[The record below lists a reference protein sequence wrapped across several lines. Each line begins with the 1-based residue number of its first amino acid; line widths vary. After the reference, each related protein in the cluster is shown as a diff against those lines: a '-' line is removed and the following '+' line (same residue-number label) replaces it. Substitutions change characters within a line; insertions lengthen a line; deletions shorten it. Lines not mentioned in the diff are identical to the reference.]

1 MTIRQ
6 YDTVVLKD
14 KRKATIVEVLSDT
27 EFIADVGGGPESW
40 DTVYITIDMVD
51 SVIRRQ
57 QNSR

>member
-27 EFIADVGGGPESW
+27 EFIADVGDGPENW

-57 QNSR
+57 QNSK

>member
-27 EFIADVGGGPESW
+27 EFIADVGDGPENW